1 MAYRY
6 VYIPRARLRRIEE
19 GVQTPSN
26 WSYSSY
32 WSPCGHGEQNHKSS
46 ANRTCSPD
54 PKKNMHIVVVK
65 NPYFSFLRTDKKV
78 FVAHLK
84 FRYNQLTHTLRVLV
98 FLMIVIFYGGRH
110 FSV

>member
-1 MAYRY
+1 
-6 VYIPRARLRRIEE
+6 
-19 GVQTPSN
+19 
-26 WSYSSY
+26 
-32 WSPCGHGEQNHKSS
+32 
-46 ANRTCSPD
+46 
-54 PKKNMHIVVVK
+54 MHIVVVK